1 MAPPSLVAA
10 VCFLLRWVGKGQHF
24 HALLVTAAKGNVR
37 GVSSCPMDQGLFL
50 KCQSMMD
57 GLQLPSSAVHR

>member
-10 VCFLLRWVGKGQHF
+10 VRFLLRWVGKGQHF
-24 HALLVTAAKGNVR
+24 HALLVTAAKGNVG
-37 GVSSCPMDQGLFL
+37 GVSSCPTCLFL

-57 GLQLPSSAVHR
+57 GLQLPSAAVHR